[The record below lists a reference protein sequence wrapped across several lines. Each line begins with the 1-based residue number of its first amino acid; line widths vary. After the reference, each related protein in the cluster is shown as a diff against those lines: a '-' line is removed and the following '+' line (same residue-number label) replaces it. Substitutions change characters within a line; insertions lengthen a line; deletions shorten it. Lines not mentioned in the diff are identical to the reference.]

1 MQSQKP
7 IIHFNVLGGTE
18 EIGANST
25 FLNFGGTGIIID
37 AGLHPKNRSLHAFPA
52 IHSIEDEPTD
62 ALLITHAHTDHIGAL
77 PYILKEQPYLRL
89 ITTALTRDITSVML
103 QNTNKLIRDQID
115 ISQFKQ
121 DALSLY
127 TKETAEYISTVFETY
142 SYKEPFEIIGR
153 RGIMPVKCTFFDAGH
168 IPGSAG
174 ILCEWNGLSVFH
186 TGDVQFKKQTLIPGA
201 SFPKHHIDILF
212 CESTNGAKESEELSF
227 ANSKAELAKFI
238 NAISNQ
244 NGSILIPSFALG
256 KTQEILCIIFEMQ
269 QKGLIP
275 TLPIYSGGMG
285 KKISAIV
292 DRYCYTSPRIKP
304 GFEIADIPQIDIP
317 YDDIEKG
324 PYFSTPS
331 IVIASSGMMN
341 PGTISYKLAHSWM
354 QKRNYGIA
362 FIGWQDP
369 DAPGYALCHS
379 EPNQKF
385 MFGPHA
391 VKRQCAIKNFRFSA
405 HACKEDLLGFIEQV
419 QPKLLVLLH
428 GDQEACESLA
438 ASASNIMHDGMK
450 ILLPKQGKKYSFEKE

>member
-25 FLNFGGTGIIID
+25 FLNFGGTGMIID
-37 AGLHPKNRSLHAFPA
+37 AGLHPKNRSLHAFPS

-174 ILCEWNGLSVFH
+174 ILCEWNG
-186 TGDVQFKKQTLIPGA
+186 
-201 SFPKHHIDILF
+201 
-212 CESTNGAKESEELSF
+212 
-227 ANSKAELAKFI
+227 
-238 NAISNQ
+238 
-244 NGSILIPSFALG
+244 
-256 KTQEILCIIFEMQ
+256 
-269 QKGLIP
+269 
-275 TLPIYSGGMG
+275 
-285 KKISAIV
+285 
-292 DRYCYTSPRIKP
+292 
-304 GFEIADIPQIDIP
+304 
-317 YDDIEKG
+317 
-324 PYFSTPS
+324 
-331 IVIASSGMMN
+331 
-341 PGTISYKLAHSWM
+341 
-354 QKRNYGIA
+354 
-362 FIGWQDP
+362 
-369 DAPGYALCHS
+369 
-379 EPNQKF
+379 
-385 MFGPHA
+385 
-391 VKRQCAIKNFRFSA
+391 
-405 HACKEDLLGFIEQV
+405 
-419 QPKLLVLLH
+419 
-428 GDQEACESLA
+428 
-438 ASASNIMHDGMK
+438 
-450 ILLPKQGKKYSFEKE
+450 